1 VYHPDKVRFRKNG
14 DFEDR
19 EAGSL
24 VRFTYFK
31 RAAARSM
38 AICMEAIFRDTL
50 EDTTP
55 DLEVYA
61 VKGRTFHEWR
71 TRVDAPSEPDENERW
86 GFGKVSLAT
95 EKGREF
101 WLECLGK
108 EYQEKGKMKTTG
120 VGHPASCSSET
131 TADGRTV
138 YIIGMPTWIWHG
150 SLCPDLCEDTGD
162 AANQSRI
169 DKLLVYIAALS
180 NKSMLQEGCEAVVLR
195 DMEGGRTP
203 WTRVAAIVSR
213 AWDRAAQELVPQ
225 YIVEGLLGTLKLERK
240 NPVRLGAGRGHSPAV
255 STGSDEVF
263 TMEHSGVNNAA
274 EEGKKQKGDKLMAE
288 VKACLEV
295 IDRILDEERMT
306 PPSVDDF
313 RSWLRKQEEAM
324 KKLTLSSLLPGTS
337 DKARMDTL
345 EVNYFATSA
354 KKKAR
359 SRVRL
364 IEAATS
370 KSKAKL
376 PPTLLNES
384 LSPRVSLKR
393 INSVAA
399 EKKNPDDKRGHVAA
413 AAEEKLIHL
422 KW

>member
-1 VYHPDKVRFRKNG
+1 
-14 DFEDR
+14 
-19 EAGSL
+19 
-24 VRFTYFK
+24 
-31 RAAARSM
+31 
-38 AICMEAIFRDTL
+38 
-50 EDTTP
+50 
-55 DLEVYA
+55 
-61 VKGRTFHEWR
+61 
-71 TRVDAPSEPDENERW
+71 
-86 GFGKVSLAT
+86 
-95 EKGREF
+95 
-101 WLECLGK
+101 
-108 EYQEKGKMKTTG
+108 
-120 VGHPASCSSET
+120 
-131 TADGRTV
+131 
-138 YIIGMPTWIWHG
+138 
-150 SLCPDLCEDTGD
+150 
-162 AANQSRI
+162 
-169 DKLLVYIAALS
+169 
-180 NKSMLQEGCEAVVLR
+180 
-195 DMEGGRTP
+195 
-203 WTRVAAIVSR
+203 VAAIVSR

-295 IDRILDEERMT
+295 IDRILDEERMP

-324 KKLTLSSLLPGTS
+324 KKLTVSSLLPGTS